1 MLKLD
6 RNGLI
11 PAVVQDYSTGDVLMM
26 AYMNPE
32 SIKLT
37 LENKQVWFYSRERG
51 KLWNKGETSGNF
63 LNLKT
68 FLVDCDGDTLL
79 LKVDPAG
86 PACHTGSNSCFFT
99 NFEAVQ
105 EYQWD
110 SSGSSMFDDLFS
122 VIEKRKADMP
132 KGSYTSRL
140 LEQGVER
147 IAQKVIEEAGE
158 TALASVTGDKEN
170 LPKEIADMFY
180 HTLVLMA
187 ASGITP
193 NDIWD
198 ELQKRRK

>member
-11 PAVVQDYSTGDVLMM
+11 PAVIQDYSTGDVLMV

-32 SIKLT
+32 SIRLT
-37 LENKQVWFYSRERG
+37 LDNKQVWFYSRERG

-63 LNLKT
+63 LDLKT
-68 FLVDCDGDTLL
+68 FLIDCDGDTLL

-86 PACHTGSNSCFFT
+86 PACHTGNNSCFFT
-99 NFEAVQ
+99 DLKADQ
-105 EYQWD
+105 EYQRD
-110 SSGSSMFDDLFS
+110 SSGSAMFDDLFS
-122 VIEKRKADMP
+122 VIEKRKVEMP
-132 KGSYTSRL
+132 KGSYTSQL

>member
-158 TALASVTGDKEN
+158 TALAGVTGDKEN
-170 LPKEIADMFY
+170 LPKEIADLFY
-180 HTLVLMA
+180 HTLVLMS
-187 ASGITP
+187 ASGVTP
-193 NDIWD
+193 DDIWS
-198 ELQKRRK
+198 ELRKRRK

>member
-99 NFEAVQ
+99 NFEAGQ

-122 VIEKRKADMP
+122 VIEKRKADP
-132 KGSYTSRL
+132 RC
-140 LEQGVER
+140 
-147 IAQKVIEEAGE
+147 
-158 TALASVTGDKEN
+158 
-170 LPKEIADMFY
+170 
-180 HTLVLMA
+180 
-187 ASGITP
+187 
-193 NDIWD
+193 
-198 ELQKRRK
+198 